1 MLNSLCWRLI
11 SRGVGS
17 PYPTPPTEFGNN
29 IGFKE
34 SRGPGF
40 EGSRNRGFKGKAIQ
54 NLLMFPVV
62 VEGDRS
68 NP

>member
-1 MLNSLCWRLI
+1 MPAYAGITILFQLRASTDEL
-11 SRGVGS
+11 
-17 PYPTPPTEFGNN
+17 EEN

-34 SRGPGF
+34 SR
-40 EGSRNRGFKGKAIQ
+40 SRGFKGKAIQ

-62 VEGDRS
+62 VDGDRS